1 MLPLVGR
8 YNCSPYPEIQLCWA
22 WRGWDVSNFLLATRP
37 DRCTY
42 RPVGIP
48 TLMVIFLHAACV
60 VPAVERCWRR
70 VSRPLSFQICSAG
83 ARRDRATEP
92 PPGIS
97 TLLVP
102 KSGRSLAR
110 SLAGR
115 SLAQQNSHA
124 QNHGTMARSA
134 TKFRPPATLTACK
147 RKAFC
152 LRCLFIGICANNVR

>member
-60 VPAVERCWRR
+60 VPAVERCWSFAVSAVQRQSRAGSRDQITTGPSSPILRLDESSPSR
-70 VSRPLSFQICSAG
+70 VESSQPHVEEDLDYLHVARDPPSRLDTI
-83 ARRDRATEP
+83 
-92 PPGIS
+92 
-97 TLLVP
+97 TLP
-102 KSGRSLAR
+102 
-110 SLAGR
+110 
-115 SLAQQNSHA
+115 
-124 QNHGTMARSA
+124 
-134 TKFRPPATLTACK
+134 
-147 RKAFC
+147 
-152 LRCLFIGICANNVR
+152 